1 MARAKSR
8 KQLYKERAELAK
20 EVRRFNTKRTKLIN
34 ELPQLES
41 YLPEKLSTDKIYDT
55 ITDRKDFK
63 ETIKS
68 IDRFLKPGAEKPVF
82 TAKGIKT
89 TEYEI
94 KETKKKVDTINK
106 RRRHEKEKANVSTTK
121 GTMGTIR
128 ANNLND
134 KKFDINKMTTGD
146 WESFKASVEKQ
157 FASSYFNEKN
167 DLYKENYL
175 KGLENEGYLL
185 NPKGRALYDRISKMN
200 PKLLADMFYDDP
212 VLQLEFVYDLHNLEI
227 RIDEIMR
234 HLDNY
239 DQYKKEIAAY
249 DSIADD
255 MDFEEDMDY

>member
-94 KETKKKVDTINK
+94 KETKKN
-106 RRRHEKEKANVSTTK
+106 
-121 GTMGTIR
+121 
-128 ANNLND
+128 
-134 KKFDINKMTTGD
+134 
-146 WESFKASVEKQ
+146 
-157 FASSYFNEKN
+157 
-167 DLYKENYL
+167 
-175 KGLENEGYLL
+175 
-185 NPKGRALYDRISKMN
+185 
-200 PKLLADMFYDDP
+200 
-212 VLQLEFVYDLHNLEI
+212 
-227 RIDEIMR
+227 
-234 HLDNY
+234 
-239 DQYKKEIAAY
+239 
-249 DSIADD
+249 
-255 MDFEEDMDY
+255 